1 MIGKTLGDRYEII
14 EKVGEG
20 GMSYVYKAKCNKLNR
35 FVAVKVL
42 KEEFNNNAD
51 VVQRFKREATA
62 IANLINPN
70 IVNILDV
77 DSQDG
82 VNYIVME
89 YIDGKTLKQIIKE
102 NGKVSYQTAI
112 NIGLKVANAL
122 DCAHKNN
129 VIHRDIK
136 PQNIMVTGEGVVKV
150 TDFGIAKSVDTATIA
165 FTTSVMGSAHYF
177 SPEQA
182 KGSYVDCR
190 TDIYSLGVVMY
201 EMVTG
206 RVPFDGDSPVSIAVK
221 HLQEQPIP
229 PKNINSA
236 IPIGLNDFILKCMEK
251 EPIKRYQNA
260 KEVIVDLQKILQ
272 DPNVDLKPKEDDN
285 GFTRIMSPVNVPSK
299 DEKKD
304 EIEADEEDDY
314 NDNED
319 YDDEEDEE
327 ELTDDQKKKQKKK
340 YIALIVIAIIA
351 VVGGASLLGVAL
363 SNAFSNKNTS
373 VSQIK
378 IPTLAG
384 KSKDDAKKELEDLG
398 LVYSEVVE
406 ANNDVEEGKV
416 IKTYPEE
423 GKDVSKD
430 STVKVFISSGS
441 EKVEVPDL
449 SKCDEKT
456 AKSKLDDAGLKS
468 NVSYE
473 FSDKIDKG
481 LVIEQSVSA
490 GSKVAKGSNVNIIVS
505 KGPEV
510 INSTVPSVLNM
521 TVQDAKNSING
532 AKLQFNAIQGKE
544 TDDKNMDGK
553 VYEQDKQGGSTIK
566 QGETVTVHY
575 YKYVE
580 KKIDVPSSFAS
591 KADAIKWGSNNG
603 VNVNFSGQDVEG
615 ATVTSVSPSSVSKG
629 GTITVN
635 LKAPEKKPDPEPTNP
650 EKPKQ

>member
-51 VVQRFKREATA
+51 IVQKFKREATA

-77 DSQDG
+77 DSQDS

-136 PQNIMVTGEGVVKV
+136 PQNIMVTGDGVVKV
-150 TDFGIAKSVDTATIA
+150 TDFGIAKSVDNATIA

-221 HLQEQPIP
+221 HLQEQPVA
-229 PKNINSA
+229 PKNINST

-251 EPIKRYQNA
+251 EPVKRYQNA

-272 DPNVDLKPKEDDN
+272 DPNVNLKQKEEDN
-285 GFTRIMSPVNVPSK
+285 GFTRVMSPVNIPSK
-299 DEKKD
+299 DEN
-304 EIEADEEDDY
+304 DEEFDPDDDY
-314 NDNED
+314 RDNDDD
-319 YDDEEDEE
+319 YDE
-327 ELTDDQKKKQKKK
+327 ELSDEQKKKQKKK
-340 YIALIVIAIIA
+340 YIAILVIAIIA
-351 VVGGASLLGVAL
+351 VVGGASLLGITLANVL
-363 SNAFSNKNTS
+363 SNKNQS

-378 IPTLAG
+378 VPSLAG
-384 KSKDDAKKELEDLG
+384 KSKEDAKKQLEDLG
-398 LVYSEVVE
+398 LVYSEVLE

-430 STVKVFISSGS
+430 STVKVFVSSGA

-449 SKCDEKT
+449 SRYDEKT

-473 FSDKIDKG
+473 FSDKVNKG
-481 LVIEQSVSA
+481 MVIEQSVSA
-490 GSKVAKGSNVNIIVS
+490 GSKVAKGSNVNLIIS
-505 KGPEV
+505 KGPEI
-510 INSTVPSVLNM
+510 INSTVPSVINM
-521 TVQDAKNSING
+521 TIQNAQNSINA
-532 AKLQFNAIQGKE
+532 AKLQMNAVQGKE
-544 TDDKNMDGK
+544 TDDKNLDGK
-553 VYEQDKQGGSTIK
+553 IYEQDKPAGSTIK

-580 KKIDVPSSFAS
+580 KTISTGDIIGKTREQAEAWLRGHGLMIGGVENDKGDPS
-591 KADAIKWGSNNG
+591 
-603 VNVNFSGQDVEG
+603 Q
-615 ATVTSVSPSSVSKG
+615 TVDRVSITNAKKG
-629 GTITVN
+629 DSITIH
-635 LKAPEKKPDPEPTNP
+635 LSDPKSTPNP
-650 EKPKQ
+650 EGPDKPN